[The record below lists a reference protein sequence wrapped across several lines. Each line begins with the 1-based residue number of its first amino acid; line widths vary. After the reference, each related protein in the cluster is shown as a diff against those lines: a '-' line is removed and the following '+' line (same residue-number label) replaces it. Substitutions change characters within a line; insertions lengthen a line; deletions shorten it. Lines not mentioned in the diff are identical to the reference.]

1 MDTGIKNVNYNESAF
16 HKWEYVAD
24 DGKKYTARTLKDLKS
39 NILILGLKW
48 EITNQNL
55 ADKSSKIDKPASIQV
70 EKNLIHTNIVNHP
83 SSQKNKT
90 QNKISRARIVHE
102 PKTDIDCETGFKNVK
117 LDKLNKKWIYD
128 DGNKKIHRKYLWK
141 LEEDVIN
148 QNLEWTITNHR
159 ISDKYKLKE
168 YDSILSYSFSRF
180 YKFLKENYE
189 SFPYSHKLNMII
201 EEYEIIH
208 EGTGILF
215 VTPIANETG
224 NNWRYKN
231 FKDDS
236 WIYAQTLTDLEKSIK
251 DNDLDRKI
259 IDYPL
264 YKKSLKRDK
273 DLINRLNKEISI
285 QKESTQTGFFRVSFD
300 DGWEYNYSN
309 SSEKRFKIKKRTISL
324 LKKEVLNMNLPWII
338 VNPELAE
345 KSELKDKQLIKEY
358 ENAKKIKEEQERI
371 ARIEK
376 NKKLKEVAD
385 EKYEVKP
392 KNLDKM
398 FR

>member
-16 HKWEYVAD
+16 HKWEYVSD

-55 ADKSSKIDKPASIQV
+55 ADKSGKIDKPASIQV
-70 EKNLIHTNIVNHP
+70 EKNLIHNNYP
-83 SSQKNKT
+83 SSQKNRT
-90 QNKISRARIVHE
+90 QNRISRTRIVHE
-102 PKTDIDCETGFKNVK
+102 PKTDIECDTGFKNVK
-117 LDKLNKKWIYD
+117 LDKLNNEWIYD
-128 DGNKKIHRKYLWK
+128 DGNKKIYRKYLWK

-148 QNLEWTITNHR
+148 QNLEWTITNRR
-159 ISDKYKLKE
+159 ISDKYKVKE
-168 YDSILSYSFSRF
+168 YDLILSYSFSRF

-189 SFPYSHKLNMII
+189 SFPDSHKLNMII
-201 EEYEIIH
+201 EEYEIVH
-208 EGTGILF
+208 KGTGILF

-236 WIYAQTLTDLEKSIK
+236 WIYAPTLADLEKSIK

-259 IDYPL
+259 IDFQL
-264 YKKSLKRDK
+264 YKKSLKRDN
-273 DLINRLNKEISI
+273 DLIDRLNKEISI
-285 QKESTQTGFFRVSFD
+285 QKESTQTGFFRVSFGD
-300 DGWEYNYSN
+300 AWEYNYSN
-309 SSEKRFKIKKRTISL
+309 SSEERFKIKKRTISL
-324 LKKEVLNMNLPWII
+324 LKNEVLNRDLPWII
-338 VNPELAE
+338 LNPELAK
-345 KSELKDKQLIKEY
+345 KSELKDKHLIKEY
-358 ENAKKIKEEQERI
+358 ENAKKIKEKQEKI

>member
-55 ADKSSKIDKPASIQV
+55 ADKSGKIDKPASIQV

-83 SSQKNKT
+83 SSQKNRT
-90 QNKISRARIVHE
+90 QNRISRTRIVHE
-102 PKTDIDCETGFKNVK
+102 PKTDIDCDTGFKNVK

-128 DGNKKIHRKYLWK
+128 DGNKKIYRKYLWK

-148 QNLEWTITNHR
+148 QNLEWTITNRR

-189 SFPYSHKLNMII
+189 SFPNSHKLNMII
-201 EEYEIIH
+201 EEYEIVH
-208 EGTGILF
+208 KGTGILF

-236 WIYAQTLTDLEKSIK
+236 WIYAPTLVDLEKSIK

-259 IDYPL
+259 IDFQL

-273 DLINRLNKEISI
+273 YLIDRLNKEISI
-285 QKESTQTGFFRVSFD
+285 QKEITQTGFFRVSFD
-300 DGWEYNYSN
+300 DAWEYNYSN
-309 SSEKRFKIKKRTISL
+309 SSEERFKIKKRTISL
-324 LKKEVLNMNLPWII
+324 LKNEVLNRNLPWII
-338 VNPELAE
+338 LNPELAK
-345 KSELKDKQLIKEY
+345 KSELIDKQLMKEY

-376 NKKLKEVAD
+376 NKILKEVAD

-392 KNLDKM
+392 KKLDKM

>member
-16 HKWEYVAD
+16 HKWEYMAD

-83 SSQKNKT
+83 SSQKNRT
-90 QNKISRARIVHE
+90 QNRISRTRIVHE
-102 PKTDIDCETGFKNVK
+102 PKTDIECDTGFKNVK
-117 LDKLNKKWIYD
+117 LDKLNNEWIYD
-128 DGNKKIHRKYLWK
+128 DGNKKIYRKYLWK

-148 QNLEWTITNHR
+148 QNLEWTITNRR
-159 ISDKYKLKE
+159 ISDKYKVKE
-168 YDSILSYSFSRF
+168 YDLILSYSFSRF

-189 SFPYSHKLNMII
+189 SFPDSHKLNMII

-259 IDYPL
+259 IDFQL

-273 DLINRLNKEISI
+273 YLIDRLNKEISI
-285 QKESTQTGFFRVSFD
+285 QKESTQTGFFRVSFGD
-300 DGWEYNYSN
+300 AWEYNYSN
-309 SSEKRFKIKKRTISL
+309 SSEERFKIKKRTISL
-324 LKKEVLNMNLPWII
+324 LKNEVLNRDLPWII
-338 VNPELAE
+338 LNPELAK
-345 KSELKDKQLIKEY
+345 KSELKDKHLIKEY
-358 ENAKKIKEEQERI
+358 ENAKKIKEKQEKI

-376 NKKLKEVAD
+376 NKKLKEVVA

-392 KNLDKM
+392 KKLDKM